1 MLDEFKNTI
10 EEMKQERDEFHD
22 AIIERFTK
30 RFTKTVKQMRQDR
43 TKWEEIYQEEH
54 QEKYDRLSRSY
65 DSLLEK
71 HKASSKQNRM
81 LEVLNDELEEKK
93 YISEYNAYEHMRDLQ
108 EYQAEFQYF
117 KDRSKKETHGH
128 KISINCALELDHYDF
143 IGYTSGTCKGCEFK
157 RKKWVILSEKRFD
170 EILIK
175 NEICVKKE
183 ANHDKAVISLR
194 QLNVSLTQR
203 LKEMRTNHNKNQ
215 AKFERRIKTLKTEV
229 NMSTRRLNEFKANF
243 KARLDESVIKTKDL
257 DLERLIETYQTH
269 TDNIHTLKQYAIVE
283 QFINDMCYERTGLK
297 RNYKAYPSVYNNIYD
312 LVGLKGIESFLRE
325 AFSLTVAEFG
335 AMFMALK
342 NDRIG
347 IAHPTVGEIDIET
360 VQQIVKQRQ

>member
-1 MLDEFKNTI
+1 MILLDI
-10 EEMKQERDEFHD
+10 PQELVRG
-22 AIIERFTK
+22 
-30 RFTKTVKQMRQDR
+30 V
-43 TKWEEIYQEEH
+43 
-54 QEKYDRLSRSY
+54 
-65 DSLLEK
+65 SL
-71 HKASSKQNRM
+71 
-81 LEVLNDELEEKK
+81 KK
-93 YISEYNAYEHMRDLQ
+93 
-108 EYQAEFQYF
+108 
-117 KDRSKKETHGH
+117 
-128 KISINCALELDHYDF
+128 
-143 IGYTSGTCKGCEFK
+143 
-157 RKKWVILSEKRFD
+157 KKWVILSEKRFD

-175 NEICVKKE
+175 NEICTKKE
-183 ANHDKAVISLR
+183 ANHDKVVLQLR

-203 LKEMRTNHNKNQ
+203 LKEMRTNHNKS
-215 AKFERRIKTLKTEV
+215 KTGFERRIKTLKTEV
-229 NMSTRRLNEFKANF
+229 DMSTRRLNEFKANF
-243 KARLDESVIKTKDL
+243 KTRLEESITETKEKAKDL

-312 LVGLKGIESFLRE
+312 LVGLKGIDSFLSE
-325 AFSLTVAEFG
+325 AFGMEVAEFG